1 MLHLVGMKFSREAF
15 IVMGQGIAK
24 AKALKKLLINQ
35 TNIASYGLQEM
46 ANGFAF
52 SSSLEYL
59 DLQ

>member
-15 IVMGQGIAK
+15 IVMGEGIAK

-35 TNIASYGLQEM
+35 TNIASYGLKEM